1 MATFCSCDRK
11 ILLSK
16 TIGNNEFDVLRY
28 IIFNLVR
35 VESAWDE
42 ELNSM
47 NIYIIML
54 NLKYTIPK

>member
-42 ELNSM
+42 ELNNM

>member
-11 ILLSK
+11 ILLNK

-28 IIFNLVR
+28 IIFNFVR

-42 ELNSM
+42 ELNNM